1 VSQALSH
8 VESGAAGAIH
18 PTPQS
23 QPVEFNHAIN
33 YVNKIKVSWF
43 LFCMEVHW
51 LDCHHRVEN
60 CCAVSDLK
68 FLTIYFLV
76 CFGEA
81 HVCWVLSR
89 YIHSILMGDVF
100 LNCVSGM

>member
-8 VESGAAGAIH
+8 AESGAAGAIH

-43 LFCMEVHW
+43 SAAWKCT
-51 LDCHHRVEN
+51 
-60 CCAVSDLK
+60 DL
-68 FLTIYFLV
+68 TDSV
-76 CFGEA
+76 
-81 HVCWVLSR
+81 V
-89 YIHSILMGDVF
+89 
-100 LNCVSGM
+100 